1 MNQGE
6 TQFFLPAR
14 QLVQLTSTWKQMMS
28 NIKSDTSDQKKGK
41 VSVLR
46 KQINQ
51 SKQTNTRL
59 P

>member
-51 SKQTNTRL
+51 SKQTNTRV